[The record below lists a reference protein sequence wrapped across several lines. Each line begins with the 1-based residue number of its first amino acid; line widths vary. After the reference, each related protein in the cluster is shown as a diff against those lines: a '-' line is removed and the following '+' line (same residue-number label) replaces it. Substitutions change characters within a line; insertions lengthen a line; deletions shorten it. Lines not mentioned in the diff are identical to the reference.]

1 MVVFAAGADT
11 VDDHMKAIP
20 AGENYRFTGPRPGK
34 YRLIVADPAKPYGT
48 QTARELF
55 ATAPEIEVHEGDR
68 IVRDVTFKP
77 LGSSGV
83 TP

>member
-1 MVVFAAGADT
+1 MTGGTDAF
-11 VDDHMKAIP
+11 KA
-20 AGENYRFTGPRPGK
+20 
-34 YRLIVADPAKPYGT
+34 
-48 QTARELF
+48 LF
-55 ATAPEIEVHEGDR
+55 AKAPEIEVHEGDR